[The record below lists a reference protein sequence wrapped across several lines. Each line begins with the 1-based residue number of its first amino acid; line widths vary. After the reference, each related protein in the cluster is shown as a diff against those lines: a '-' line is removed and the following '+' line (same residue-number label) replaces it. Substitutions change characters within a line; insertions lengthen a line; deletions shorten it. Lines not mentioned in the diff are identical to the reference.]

1 MKMTRRD
8 FLRLSS
14 AAAAACGV
22 TLLPA
27 QKADAASEIQ
37 TLLEEA
43 YLYAFPL
50 VLVDATKTVSTN
62 AKTPSANR
70 APVNQFIHARKLLD
84 ASRGK
89 PEEAAVSM
97 MVLRALMKARY
108 DGENLGHF
116 GLGAKYYCHF
126 TSPIRRYPDVLVHRA
141 LGALIDGRID
151 LQDDAPRTTAQVVQ
165 NARTVIVPAQNG
177 FDGQMFEVGVA
188 FVGEPPEDQPHEQV
202 AVPHALGIQAAVG
215 ERGVVVPFAAALAR
229 RERSFVKSVR
239 RSPAGVG
246 GGEES
251 PVCQCFHRR

>member
-1 MKMTRRD
+1 MK
-8 FLRLSS
+8 
-14 AAAAACGV
+14 
-22 TLLPA
+22 
-27 QKADAASEIQ
+27 QEQ
-37 TLLEEA
+37 
-43 YLYAFPL
+43 
-50 VLVDATKTVSTN
+50 
-62 AKTPSANR
+62 ANR
-70 APVNQFIHARKLLD
+70 PDKKSPCRKSLRHGRDRLRIAHHHEPVGLRRPQVGGVDIIVFVVNETVAFVESATAARNF
-84 ASRGK
+84 
-89 PEEAAVSM
+89 V
-97 MVLRALMKARY
+97 
-108 DGENLGHF
+108 F
-116 GLGAKYYCHF
+116 
-126 TSPIRRYPDVLVHRA
+126 
-141 LGALIDGRID
+141 GRID